1 MPLYFRA
8 GWNKPYQFSLI
19 FDKIIPSWYGIPL
32 TLADGTMFRLNKLTD
47 YGIVLMAHVARS
59 PEETP
64 HTTRSLAKETKLPLP
79 TVGKLLRQ
87 LSEHGLLSSHRGV
100 KGGYNL
106 ARPAREISVAEIIL
120 ALEGPIGFTECS
132 VVKGLCNMERS
143 CAIMSNSQI
152 IGGALRDALDHV
164 TLSDLNHQM
173 VHHERKHEQEQL
185 VSSIKPA
192 AGVAEGAR

>member
-1 MPLYFRA
+1 MYSAA
-8 GWNKPYQFSLI
+8 GPCGWMRRKE
-19 FDKIIPSWYGIPL
+19 
-32 TLADGTMFRLNKLTD
+32 AMFRLNKLTD

-64 HTTRSLAKETKLPLP
+64 HTARSLAKETRLPLP

-100 KGGYNL
+100 NGGYNL
-106 ARPAREISVAEIIL
+106 AREARLISVAEIIL

-132 VVKGLCNMERS
+132 VVKGMCNMERS

-152 IGGALRDALDHV
+152 IGDALRDALEHV

-173 VHHERKHEQEQL
+173 AHHERKHDQEL
-185 VSSIKPA
+185 VASIKPVA
-192 AGVAEGAR
+192 RVAEGVR

>member
-1 MPLYFRA
+1 
-8 GWNKPYQFSLI
+8 
-19 FDKIIPSWYGIPL
+19 
-32 TLADGTMFRLNKLTD
+32 MFRLNKLTD

-64 HTTRSLAKETKLPLP
+64 HTARSLAKETRVPLP
-79 TVGKLLRQ
+79 TVGKILRQ

-106 ARPAREISVAEIIL
+106 AREAGEISVAEIIL

-152 IGGALRDALDHV
+152 IGGALRDALEHV
-164 TLSDLNHQM
+164 TLFDLNHQM
-173 VHHERKHEQEQL
+173 GHHERKQDQERL

-192 AGVAEGAR
+192 SSVAEGVR

>member
-1 MPLYFRA
+1 
-8 GWNKPYQFSLI
+8 
-19 FDKIIPSWYGIPL
+19 
-32 TLADGTMFRLNKLTD
+32 MFRLNKLTD
-47 YGIVLMAHVARS
+47 YGIVLMAHVART
-59 PEETP
+59 PEETQ
-64 HTTRSLAKETKLPLP
+64 HTARSLAKATRIPLP

-106 ARPAREISVAEIIL
+106 ARDAGEISVAEIVL

-143 CAIMSNSQI
+143 CAIKSNSQI
-152 IGGALRDALDHV
+152 IGDALRDALAHV

-173 VHHERKHEQEQL
+173 AHPERRQEPDQI
-185 VSSIKPA
+185 VATNKPA
-192 AGVAEGAR
+192 GGVAEGLR